1 MNVPNY
7 VHEKAV
13 DENGNF
19 TSPWEEF
26 FSQLRQNMQ
35 QALSNEG
42 FLIPGQSTA
51 NVTTIQNSVD
61 AQGNKTAIKGT
72 LIFDTSVVN
81 GGSSSAP
88 NGQLKI
94 LLADG
99 TFHAIANL

>member
-7 VHEKAV
+7 VHEKV
-13 DENGNF
+13 LTDEGHF

-35 QALSNEG
+35 QSLSNEG
-42 FLIPGQSTA
+42 FVIPGQSTA
-51 NVTTIQNSVD
+51 NITIIQNGVD
-61 AQGNKTAIKGT
+61 AQGNKVAIKGT
-72 LIFDTSVVN
+72 LLFDTSAVN